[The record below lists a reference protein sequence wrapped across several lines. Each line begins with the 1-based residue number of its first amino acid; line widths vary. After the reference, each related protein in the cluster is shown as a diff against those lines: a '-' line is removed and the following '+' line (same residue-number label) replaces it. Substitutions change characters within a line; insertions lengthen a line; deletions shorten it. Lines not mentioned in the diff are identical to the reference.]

1 MADSVSS
8 STSKPADS
16 ATIGSQL
23 ATAIGGGTGMDMTA
37 LATTIAQAEFAGRIS
52 NLDNKSTKLET
63 SISQASQLKS
73 NLQSLSSSL
82 GTLVRSGSLAATPSV
97 ANSTIATASLPP
109 GSSGVT
115 SSYSLEVI
123 NLASPQVL
131 NSPAYPSSAAAVGSG
146 TLTLTF
152 GSLAGSS
159 FTADSARSPVNITI
173 AAGATLAD
181 VATAINGSG
190 AGVTAYVANAA
201 DGAHLVLK
209 GQTGASQAFTL
220 GATESPT
227 DPGLAALAWEPASGD
242 GARLAAAAKDAS
254 FKLDGIARSAPG
266 NTVANAAPG
275 LSLTL
280 TGTNPG
286 QPTTVSFSD
295 PTSNIGSA
303 MTDLVSA
310 LNSVMGQFKEALD
323 PASGGL
329 AQDPATRAARARLLQ
344 LTSTTVMPNATGT
357 DPKTLSDLGMSID
370 KNGNFTLDN
379 TRLSNALA
387 ANPKGVAAM
396 FTTGLYGVY
405 ATVDGLTRNLT
416 SSGTAGSIGG
426 AIDKYTKL
434 KSTLADQRSQLVA
447 QQDKVRSRLVSQY
460 ASANSLV
467 AGSKSTLTYLQ
478 NQIAAWNKN

>member
-1 MADSVSS
+1 MADSISS
-8 STSKPADS
+8 STNKPADS

-37 LATTIAQAEFAGRIS
+37 LATTIAQAEFGGRIT
-52 NLDNKSTKLET
+52 NIDNKSNKLDT
-63 SISQASQLKS
+63 SISLASQLKS
-73 NLQSLSSSL
+73 NLQSLSTSL
-82 GTLVRSGSLAATPSV
+82 GTLVRSGNLAATPSV
-97 ANSTIATASLPP
+97 ANSTVATASLPA

-115 SSYSLEVI
+115 GSYSLEVT

-131 NSPAYPSSAAAVGSG
+131 NSPAYASSSATVGSG

-152 GSLAGSS
+152 GKVAGSS
-159 FTADSARSPVNITI
+159 FTADSSRTPVNVTI

-190 AGVTAYVANAA
+190 AGVTAYIANAA

-209 GQTGASQAFTL
+209 GQAGASQAFTL

-227 DPGLAALAWEPASGD
+227 DPGLATLAWEPASGD
-242 GARLAAAAKDAS
+242 AARLAASAKDAN
-254 FKLDGIARSAPG
+254 FKLDGIARSSSS
-266 NTVANAAPG
+266 NTIANVAPG

-310 LNSVMGQFKEALD
+310 LNTVMGQFKDALD

-329 AQDPATRAARARLLQ
+329 AQDPATRAARTRLLQ

-357 DPKTLSDLGMSID
+357 DPRTLSDLGMSID

-379 TRLSNALA
+379 TRLSNVLA

-396 FTTGLYGVY
+396 FTTGLYGVF
-405 ATVDGLTRNLT
+405 ATVDGLTRGVSALT
-416 SSGTAGSIGG
+416 ALHLGVSGESTVAEALRQLYTAARKSMLDCVLQFDAQVLVRIRQDFMDISQAMANAAPSS
-426 AIDKYTKL
+426 
-434 KSTLADQRSQLVA
+434 
-447 QQDKVRSRLVSQY
+447 
-460 ASANSLV
+460 ASH
-467 AGSKSTLTYLQ
+467 
-478 NQIAAWNKN
+478 